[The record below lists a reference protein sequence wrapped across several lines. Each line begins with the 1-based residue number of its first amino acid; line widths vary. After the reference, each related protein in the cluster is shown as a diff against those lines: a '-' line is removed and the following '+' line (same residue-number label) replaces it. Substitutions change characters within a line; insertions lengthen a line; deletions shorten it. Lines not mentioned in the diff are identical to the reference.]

1 MTWPF
6 KGKTSMPKA
15 SAPKGGQTSGGGK
28 PVCKPLPMKQ
38 PVGPKRSGTGT
49 NHGNCGTQNKG

>member
-6 KGKTSMPKA
+6 KGETSMPKA
-15 SAPKGGQTSGGGK
+15 SAPKRGPTSGGGR
-28 PVCKPLPMKQ
+28 PECKPLPMKQ
-38 PVGPKRSGTGT
+38 PVGPSRPGKVT